1 MTMNKECSILRK
13 NMILMV
19 LLLFAASMLAQQLSE
34 QEAKQKALAFLTKGR
49 RANQQLHIAK
59 GNLEKLFAFNVD
71 GGGYVI
77 VSGDRRTLPILGY
90 SDEGVID
97 FNNMPDN
104 MQAWLKG
111 YEFAIEALG
120 DADDLGEQDKP
131 AANRPAVEPM
141 LKTKWNQLYPY
152 NKLCPVFDGTLNP
165 DWEGKSGAT
174 GCVVTAMSMLMKYH
188 EWPTEECK
196 PIPSYSFSY
205 TFDNNTLD
213 TMTLEALPAVR
224 FDWAN
229 MLDIYSENKFASTDT
244 EEQQKA
250 VAELMQYCGQAVHM
264 RYTPI
269 GSGAPS
275 VFVAKALMGY
285 FDYDRDLRFV
295 SRAFYGID
303 GWEDMI
309 YNEIAEGR
317 PVYYAGFTEEEGHAF
332 VCDGYDGEGHFHINW
347 GWSGNNDG
355 YFLLSVLNPN
365 DNTNIGSSNS
375 NLGYSMGQEA
385 VIGIKPAASGTPEI
399 IDEPYFYLG
408 KDLEY
413 DNEEQTLS
421 VWVNHWWLKSD
432 TINVDISLC
441 SIDNEGNLK
450 EHYVSQPQMIDA
462 IEWNEFVIPIDDI
475 SLEEG
480 IGTKLYPCVRSME
493 SGVEQWQRL
502 TPDFQ
507 YFEATRVD
515 GVTLIRINPEL
526 NLGISS
532 IRHDNE
538 TNGRWY
544 TLKGMRI
551 AHPNSSGIYIKDKKA
566 IIIK

>member
-1 MTMNKECSILRK
+1 
-13 NMILMV
+13 
-19 LLLFAASMLAQQLSE
+19 
-34 QEAKQKALAFLTKGR
+34 
-49 RANQQLHIAK
+49 
-59 GNLEKLFAFNVD
+59 
-71 GGGYVI
+71 
-77 VSGDRRTLPILGY
+77 
-90 SDEGVID
+90 
-97 FNNMPDN
+97 
-104 MQAWLKG
+104 
-111 YEFAIEALG
+111 
-120 DADDLGEQDKP
+120 
-131 AANRPAVEPM
+131 
-141 LKTKWNQLYPY
+141 
-152 NKLCPVFDGTLNP
+152 
-165 DWEGKSGAT
+165 
-174 GCVVTAMSMLMKYH
+174 
-188 EWPTEECK
+188 
-196 PIPSYSFSY
+196 
-205 TFDNNTLD
+205 
-213 TMTLEALPAVR
+213 
-224 FDWAN
+224 
-229 MLDIYSENKFASTDT
+229 
-244 EEQQKA
+244 
-250 VAELMQYCGQAVHM
+250 
-264 RYTPI
+264 
-269 GSGAPS
+269 
-275 VFVAKALMGY
+275 
-285 FDYDRDLRFV
+285 
-295 SRAFYGID
+295 
-303 GWEDMI
+303 
-309 YNEIAEGR
+309 
-317 PVYYAGFTEEEGHAF
+317 
-332 VCDGYDGEGHFHINW
+332 
-347 GWSGNNDG
+347 
-355 YFLLSVLNPN
+355 
-365 DNTNIGSSNS
+365 
-375 NLGYSMGQEA
+375 MGQEA